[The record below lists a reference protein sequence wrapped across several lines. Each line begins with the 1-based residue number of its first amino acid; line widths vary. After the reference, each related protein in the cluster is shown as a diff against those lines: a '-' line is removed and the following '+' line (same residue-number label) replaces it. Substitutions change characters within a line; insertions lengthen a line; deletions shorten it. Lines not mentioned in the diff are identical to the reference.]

1 MRESGDSLREEIS
14 RNLNE
19 NLEEHEVVTWTV
31 TGLPVTAYG
40 LQGDTVKVER
50 VTHRERVSSTDD
62 VRNRTEERVRTLTV
76 RDTVYVERKDS
87 VMVQSSKFQVPG
99 SKFQVQSDSLN
110 PRPSSLILTLRW
122 IFASICAI
130 IALVITVKLVWRR
143 GS

>member
-1 MRESGDSLREEIS
+1 MRETGDSLREEIS

-31 TGLPVTAYG
+31 TRPA
-40 LQGDTVKVER
+40 GDTVKVER

-76 RDTVYVERKDS
+76 RDTVYVERRDS
-87 VMVQSSKFQVPG
+87 VEVQSSKFQVPG
-99 SKFQVQSDSLN
+99 SKFQVQSGSLN

-122 IFASICAI
+122 IFWI
-130 IALVITVKLVWRR
+130 IIGLIGLAITVKVCLRKW
-143 GS
+143 

>member
-1 MRESGDSLREEIS
+1 MRETGDSLREEIS

-31 TGLPVTAYG
+31 TRPA
-40 LQGDTVKVER
+40 GDTVKVER

-87 VMVQSSKFQVPG
+87 VLVQSSKFQV
-99 SKFQVQSDSLN
+99 QSGSLN

-122 IFASICAI
+122 IFWI
-130 IALVITVKLVWRR
+130 IIGLIGLAITVKVCLRKW
-143 GS
+143 